1 MSAGLSS
8 ELVRSALESS
18 PDAMIIIDATGT
30 IIFANQRLFQV
41 FGYERAEIVGRRVE
55 LLVPVRFRDQHVV
68 HRSHFAKEQRARP
81 MGVSLEL
88 LGLRQDGTEFPVE
101 ISLSPIQDREDSL
114 VAAAIRDITERR
126 RQRQDLIEAREQ
138 ADRANRAK
146 SRFLAM
152 ASHDLRQPLQALALL
167 NGTLRRLSEHSCG
180 TDEAL
185 EAQSQAIGTMSRLLN
200 ALLDVS
206 RLEAGAVLPNP
217 IDFPLGPMLAELEQE
232 FATLAATNELR
243 LQIAHTDA
251 WVHSDPSMIGRILRN
266 LVSNAIKYTEHG
278 TVRLAAG
285 DGANGVWIEVADTGI
300 GIPADQLP
308 LIYDEFYQAQ
318 THRDPRHVRAGGEG
332 YGLGLSIVK
341 RLVDLLGIRLQV
353 TSEVG
358 RGTTFTLGLPTA
370 LEQRGASTAAS
381 EATGASATPPLLAGS
396 ARQEPRAS
404 NSRQTTRTRAPAEPP
419 EQVFVVDDNT
429 GVRDSLC
436 MLLGAAGFRVTALS
450 SATRFLETYDP
461 NLRGCLVLDVNMPG
475 ITGLELQQQLN
486 LRGATIPILF
496 MTGHADVSMAVEA
509 MQQGASDFLQ
519 KPFRDTELLAAVR
532 RALEKD
538 HVIRSGMAAREVI
551 LRRWETLTAR
561 EREVLALVV
570 AGKANKVMA
579 GDLGVSQR
587 TIEVHRARVMDKM
600 GAASLAQLVQ
610 MHAMLDEGASR

>member
-8 ELVRSALESS
+8 ELVRRALESS

-41 FGYERAEIVGRRVE
+41 FGYERVEIVGRPVE
-55 LLVPVRFRDQHVV
+55 VLVPVRFREKHVG
-68 HRSHFAKEQRARP
+68 HRSNFAKEQRARP

-88 LGLRQDGTEFPVE
+88 LGLRKDGSEFPVE

-114 VAAAIRDITERR
+114 VAASIRDISERR
-126 RQRQDLIEAREQ
+126 RQQQDLIEAREQ

-167 NGTLRRLSEHSCG
+167 NGTLRRLNAPSSG

-217 IDFPLGPMLAELEQE
+217 IDFPLGPMLEELEQE
-232 FATLAATNELR
+232 FTTLAATNELQ
-243 LQIAHTDA
+243 LQVTRTDT
-251 WVHSDPSMIGRILRN
+251 WVHSDPAMIGRILRN
-266 LVSNAIKYTEHG
+266 LVSNAIKYTERG

-285 DGANGVWIEVADTGI
+285 NGTHGVWIEVADTGI

-318 THRDPRHVRAGGEG
+318 THRDPAHVRGGSAG
-332 YGLGLSIVK
+332 YGLGLSIVR

-353 TSEVG
+353 ASEVG
-358 RGTTFTLGLPTA
+358 RGTTFALDLP
-370 LEQRGASTAAS
+370 
-381 EATGASATPPLLAGS
+381 GASAPHGGSESPAVVTPARFVAS
-396 ARQEPRAS
+396 ARLEPQAAS
-404 NSRQTTRTRAPAEPP
+404 SRQTARVKAPAEP
-419 EQVFVVDDNT
+419 EQVFVIDDNS

-436 MLLGAAGFRVTALS
+436 MLLEAAGFRVTALG
-450 SATRFLETYDP
+450 SAARFLETYDP

-475 ITGLELQQQLN
+475 LTGLELQQRLN
-486 LRGATIPILF
+486 LRGATIPVLF

-538 HVIRSGMAAREVI
+538 RAIRSGMAAREVV
-551 LRRWETLTAR
+551 LGRWETLTAR
-561 EREVLALVV
+561 EREVLGLVV
-570 AGKANKVMA
+570 TGKANKVMA

-587 TIEVHRARVMDKM
+587 TIEVHRARVMEKM
-600 GAASLAQLVQ
+600 GAASLAHLVQ
-610 MHAMLDEGASR
+610 MHAMLDEAASR

>member
-8 ELVRSALESS
+8 DLVRSALESS
-18 PDAMIIIDATGT
+18 PEAMIIIDATGT

-41 FGYERAEIVGRRVE
+41 FGYERAEILGRRVE
-55 LLVPVRFRDQHVV
+55 LLVPVRFREQHAV
-68 HRSHFAKEQRARP
+68 HRSNFAKEPRARP

-88 LGLRQDGTEFPVE
+88 RGLRRDGTEFPVE
-101 ISLSPIQDREDSL
+101 ISLSPLRDREDSL

-167 NGTLRRLSEHSCG
+167 NGTLRRLRDSSSS
-180 TDEAL
+180 TAEAL

-217 IDFPLGPMLAELEQE
+217 SDFPLGPVLEELEQE
-232 FATLAATNELR
+232 FTTLAATNELR
-243 LQIAHTDA
+243 LQVANTDA
-251 WVHSDPSMIGRILRN
+251 WVHSDPAMIGRILRN

-285 DGANGVWIEVADTGI
+285 NGATGVRIEVADTGI

-318 THRDPRHVRAGGEG
+318 THGDPGHVRAGGAG
-332 YGLGLSIVK
+332 YGLGLSIVQ

-353 TSEVG
+353 MSEVG
-358 RGTTFTLGLPTA
+358 RGTTFTLDLPPA
-370 LEQRGASTAAS
+370 LASHTAS
-381 EATGASATPPLLAGS
+381 ESSAAVTPPRRVASARPDPPGS
-396 ARQEPRAS
+396 NARQTARP
-404 NSRQTTRTRAPAEPP
+404 RAPAEPL

-450 SATRFLETYDP
+450 SAARFLQTYDP

-475 ITGLELQQQLN
+475 LTGLELQQQLN

-538 HVIRSGMAAREVI
+538 REIRSGMAAREVI
-551 LRRWETLTAR
+551 LRRWETLIAR
-561 EREVLALVV
+561 EREVLGLVV

-587 TIEVHRARVMDKM
+587 TIEVHRARVMEKM

-610 MHAMLDEGASR
+610 MHAMLDEAGSR